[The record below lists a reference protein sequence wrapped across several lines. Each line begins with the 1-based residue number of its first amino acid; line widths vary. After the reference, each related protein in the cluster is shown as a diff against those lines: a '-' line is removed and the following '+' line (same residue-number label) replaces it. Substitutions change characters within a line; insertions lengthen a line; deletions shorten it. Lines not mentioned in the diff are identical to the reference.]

1 MPAILSTIIYEVS
14 YWATFF
20 VWVIGFRLRVY
31 GRENIPRSGPVLVIA
46 NHESLLDPIGVG
58 QAIRRHIHFLARK
71 TLFRNPIFGAWLRA
85 VRAIPI
91 DQEGVSKDGI
101 KTILASLADG
111 WPVLVFPE
119 GQRTWDGRL
128 QPLKPGVALLV
139 SRTRVPILPAGIAGA
154 FQAWPRSRLLPTPSP
169 LFFPRTPRSLVV
181 VYGKPRDP
189 ATLDGLS
196 REKVLEVLQA
206 DISAAVTEAKK
217 RLQNPRK

>member
-85 VRAIPI
+85 VRAVPI
-91 DQEGVSKDGI
+91 DQQGVSKDGI

-111 WPVLVFPE
+111 WP
-119 GQRTWDGRL
+119 
-128 QPLKPGVALLV
+128 
-139 SRTRVPILPAGIAGA
+139 
-154 FQAWPRSRLLPTPSP
+154 
-169 LFFPRTPRSLVV
+169 
-181 VYGKPRDP
+181 
-189 ATLDGLS
+189 
-196 REKVLEVLQA
+196 
-206 DISAAVTEAKK
+206 
-217 RLQNPRK
+217 